1 MNLAERSPHEMNP
14 FANSAQNKKQ
24 TKEIVASAF
33 TADEILSI
41 HPIAPNKWGRYVY
54 LRPFLQNKRRKGSL
68 SSRTFLLSL
77 DLRDYPTIIRI
88 FPLRCHALIKSW
100 RARSFQDLDK
110 SQSFCLR
117 VSSRILGICPFG
129 SRFIRVSPVTKKIFS

>member
-1 MNLAERSPHEMNP
+1 MNP

-77 DLRDYPTIIRI
+77 DLRDYPIEKWGFSPSVPRSDQKLESEV
-88 FPLRCHALIKSW
+88 FPGFR
-100 RARSFQDLDK
+100 
-110 SQSFCLR
+110 
-117 VSSRILGICPFG
+117 
-129 SRFIRVSPVTKKIFS
+129 